1 MSGDRRS
8 RRPHVSAVVPSDRTR
23 PGHGR
28 RYGSTGR
35 VSTVAIARLDR
46 RPRGAATA
54 QADTDARP
62 RRGTHP
68 SPACVCQGTR
78 ACRSRCHGR
87 EEPPLFL
94 HARGHRELRGLE
106 RALTMREILSCEL
119 RIALALDHERK
130 RHSGPT
136 HCTRCMGT
144 TSRSASSPSVG
155 AQAPSLSQRGNR
167 SSACPHGTAAPPRCK
182 QHSGPAATAQDG
194 RVSSEF

>member
-35 VSTVAIARLDR
+35 VSTLAIARLDR

-54 QADTDARP
+54 QADTDARR

-68 SPACVCQGTR
+68 SPACVLPRDARMPTLGATV
-78 ACRSRCHGR
+78 ARSR
-87 EEPPLFL
+87 LYFL

-106 RALTMREILSCEL
+106 RALTMREILSCGL
-119 RIALALDHERK
+119 RIALALDEEHPRGQASPGPALAEAERG
-130 RHSGPT
+130 RADWPSRDSLLWPPLSQSPGCATPRPRRVASQ
-136 HCTRCMGT
+136 TRC
-144 TSRSASSPSVG
+144 
-155 AQAPSLSQRGNR
+155 
-167 SSACPHGTAAPPRCK
+167 K
-182 QHSGPAATAQDG
+182 
-194 RVSSEF
+194 